1 MICRLKQDQ
10 RQAIIKLLTS
20 TEMFNEKDL
29 AIAMEVT
36 DVYLNNPDQ
45 KDYNYYIYE
54 ENGAVL
60 GMMCYGACPV
70 SWDVYDLYWMAVHKD
85 AQGKGIGSKMLTFA
99 EEKIKKE
106 KARMMCA
113 ETSSQPKYEPTRQF
127 YMKRGYKLEAQ
138 VKGFYKP
145 DDDKMIFVKRF

>member
-1 MICRLKQDQ
+1 MITRLKQDQ

-20 TEMFNEKDL
+20 TEMFNQKELD
-29 AIAMEVT
+29 IAMEVT
-36 DVYLNNPDQ
+36 DVYLSNPDQ
-45 KDYNYYIYE
+45 KDYNYYVYE
-54 ENGAVL
+54 ENGTVL

-70 SWDVYDLYWMAVHKD
+70 SWDVYDLYWMAVHKE

-99 EEKIKKE
+99 EEMVRKE